1 MSATPT
7 SSVPA
12 WRDSYVW
19 SRTLRIGLPVG
30 LAQVCIN
37 QGDHWIAGAVTV
49 GVVLKSLLSPTL
61 SCGIA
66 FISAA
71 STRNSLSSSQRP

>member
-1 MSATPT
+1 MPDKPALA
-7 SSVPA
+7 VPA
-12 WRDSYVW
+12 WRDPYVW

-30 LAQVCIN
+30 LVQVCIN
-37 QGDHWIAGAVTV
+37 QGDHWIAGAVTA

-66 FISAA
+66 FVSAA
-71 STRNSLSSSQRP
+71 STRNSLSGSQRS